1 MEIYVVF
8 DKEGRGEETV
18 IGARLTHDEAEA
30 LRLELV
36 NQAFDEL
43 ELDDEDDPEEARDE
57 CDGRYVIIELGA

>member
-1 MEIYVVF
+1 MDIYVVF
-8 DKEGRGEETV
+8 DKEGRGEDAV
-18 IGARLTHDEAEA
+18 VGARLTRDDAEA

-36 NQAFDEL
+36 TEAFGEL